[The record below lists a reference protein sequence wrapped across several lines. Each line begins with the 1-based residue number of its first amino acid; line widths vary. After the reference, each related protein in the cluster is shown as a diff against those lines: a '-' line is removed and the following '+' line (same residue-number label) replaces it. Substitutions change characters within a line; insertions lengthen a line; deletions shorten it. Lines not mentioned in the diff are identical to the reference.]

1 MATDKGKK
9 KGEYWMGSLMFRTIV
24 MGRAIDLH
32 RNLANSLF
40 PDRLSPEQL
49 RVVCDSVLET
59 VDKTPG
65 MLYGDSLFLRHG
77 DAEFDLNVEKLY
89 SCGSSQSLSWSIN
102 RVQPLSRTGST

>member
-1 MATDKGKK
+1 MAADNGKK

-49 RVVCDSVLET
+49 RRGCST
-59 VDKTPG
+59 ATG
-65 MLYGDSLFLRHG
+65 C
-77 DAEFDLNVEKLY
+77 
-89 SCGSSQSLSWSIN
+89 SCVMATRNSI
-102 RVQPLSRTGST
+102 